1 MYDWAREALGSV
13 ERPSPAKAFVRGIA
27 FHWYAGVAGVAL
39 FLGCSSYGGFLE

>member
-1 MYDWAREALGSV
+1 MYDRAREALGV

-39 FLGCSSYGGFLE
+39 